1 MYDEGRVDVVNI
13 PRTPCIFMLSC
24 EISYEQVPPTI
35 GMSAPAGISLD
46 AMGHFEEEPGASSG
60 VVDPHVD
67 EARRD
72 NIAALLAERPRRAQG
87 AGQYLVVNAKI
98 GEYVLGTDEFDVA
111 ADRAARRIT
120 VIGWAKVH
128 AQVAHARGDRIGQ
141 GKELL
146 RLLLEQMT
154 VFVEIG
160 TAHLPEKACRN
171 QCASCN

>member
-1 MYDEGRVDVVNI
+1 MDAVRHMYDEGRVDVVNV

-67 EARRD
+67 EARHD

-98 GEYVLGTDEFDVA
+98 GEYVLGSVA
-111 ADRAARRIT
+111 SPLPASGDRRSQGRRPPSSPVIERRRSCPRSERRRWLPGQRLQRHRAAS
-120 VIGWAKVH
+120 
-128 AQVAHARGDRIGQ
+128 
-141 GKELL
+141 
-146 RLLLEQMT
+146 
-154 VFVEIG
+154 
-160 TAHLPEKACRN
+160 PY
-171 QCASCN
+171 